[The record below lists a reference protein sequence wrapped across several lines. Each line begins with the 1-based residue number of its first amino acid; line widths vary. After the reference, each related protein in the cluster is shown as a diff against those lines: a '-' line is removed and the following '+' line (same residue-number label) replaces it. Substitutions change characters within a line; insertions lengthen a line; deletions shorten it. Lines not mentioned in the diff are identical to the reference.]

1 MWFTRISIGN
11 PVLATMM
18 MMAFVVL
25 GLFSYQRLRVDQ
37 FPDVTFP
44 VVVVQ
49 TEYPG
54 AAPETVETDITRKV
68 EEAVNTI
75 NGINSLISRS
85 YEGQSV
91 VIAGVSATFNGTRT
105 ITDVS
110 DDHTEFTAAIT
121 ASDVSFFNVIPS
133 GTATLVGAGNY
144 VGNSQVESAVLAT
157 AVEVFQSR
165 TAAGG
170 NIEGVD
176 FQVTPFR
183 LGRSLFNRVSGLLG
197 AYLDVET
204 MVG

>member
-1 MWFTRISIGN
+1 MPSI
-11 PVLATMM
+11 VLASELR
-18 MMAFVVL
+18 AIL
-25 GLFSYQRLRVDQ
+25 GVSSSLYNDAYLNDIIDTAEGVILPMLVKYSSPIGSVELADNVA
-37 FPDVTFP
+37 TFF
-44 VVVVQ
+44 
-49 TEYPG
+49 
-54 AAPETVETDITRKV
+54 TVGEHKF
-68 EEAVNTI
+68 N
-75 NGINSLISRS
+75 
-85 YEGQSV
+85 EGQSV

-121 ASDVSFFNVIPS
+121 AADVSFFNVIPS
-133 GTATLVGAGNY
+133 GMATLVGAGNY
-144 VGNSQVESAVLAT
+144 VGNPQVESAVLAT

-197 AYLDVET
+197 GLIDVET

>member
-1 MWFTRISIGN
+1 MPSI
-11 PVLATMM
+11 VLASELR
-18 MMAFVVL
+18 AIL
-25 GLFSYQRLRVDQ
+25 GVSQSLYSDSYLNDIIDTAEGVILPMLVKYSSPIGSVELQDNVA
-37 FPDVTFP
+37 TFF
-44 VVVVQ
+44 
-49 TEYPG
+49 
-54 AAPETVETDITRKV
+54 TVGEHKF
-68 EEAVNTI
+68 N
-75 NGINSLISRS
+75 
-85 YEGQSV
+85 EGQSV

-121 ASDVSFFNVIPS
+121 AADVSFFNVIPS
-133 GTATLVGAGNY
+133 GTATIVGVGNY
-144 VGNSQVESAVLAT
+144 VGNPQVESAVLAT

-197 AYLDVET
+197 PLIDVET